1 MASQKEVGT
10 KILELM
16 ESEGLNPLDAI
27 SLTASLFVSMVQ
39 SINMPEEEAVNM
51 MTQYIEHIYAMMD
64 TEQQVKH

>member
-16 ESEGLNPLDAI
+16 ESEGLNPMDAI
-27 SLTASLFVSMVQ
+27 SLTAALFVSMVQ
-39 SINMPEEEAVNM
+39 SLDMQEDEAIEM
-51 MTQYIEHIYAMMD
+51 MTKYIQHIYAMVD